1 MELDLTLLLFGSGGL
16 AVLVLSCTP
25 SRRCGSQRTK
35 TGTSYRLGLLSL
47 GAGYFALQ
55 GMGVEGILVEL
66 QFIYLVLSLFIMA
79 FQLFSENE
87 AWDDI
92 KGVFLLILK
101 TLRK

>member
-16 AVLVLSCTP
+16 AVLVGAIMHAIKKVWKPENKNWYKLP
-25 SRRCGSQRTK
+25 S
-35 TGTSYRLGLLSL
+35 GLLSL

-55 GMGVEGILVEL
+55 GMGVEGFWLNIAV
-66 QFIYLVLSLFIMA
+66 YLVLSLFIMA